1 MKEIKGADF
10 GGLGSEGSKG
20 AKGSK
25 GSGRR
30 PSKQRGA
37 SMKKCTTALADKEK
51 AIAAAPSRRLV
62 FISIVVTY
70 CFTEILRCEDDSR
83 RREGNPVMLTI
94 KLIAVRR
101 YIPL

>member
-10 GGLGSEGSKG
+10 DGPGSEGSKG

-25 GSGRR
+25 GGGRR

-51 AIAAAPSRRLV
+51 PSRQL
-62 FISIVVTY
+62 
-70 CFTEILRCEDDSR
+70 L
-83 RREGNPVMLTI
+83 PVDWYLLALLSLTV
-94 KLIAVRR
+94 LPRSFATRMTVGGGEV
-101 YIPL
+101 IP